1 MNKKV
6 QKKQTLMSKRLLQV
20 ACVSSFYLFFLE
32 DEIVALIF
40 EKRNNLIKFKRKI
53 IFLLLEIAATKFF
66 LFR

>member
-32 DEIVALIF
+32 DEMVALIF
-40 EKRNNLIKFKRKI
+40 EKSNNLIKFKK
-53 IFLLLEIAATKFF
+53 K
-66 LFR
+66 

>member
-6 QKKQTLMSKRLLQV
+6 QKKQTLMSKRLLPV

-40 EKRNNLIKFKRKI
+40 EKSNNLIKLKEK
-53 IFLLLEIAATKFF
+53 
-66 LFR
+66 